1 MAYAIN
7 KEFLMEQSMVGDG
20 ASLTHYGVMGMKWGV
35 RKDRGSGGLKKAV
48 TNYRNEKAKNYGEE
62 ARAYNQRINAKEQK
76 KVNKAEAKLALAK
89 ANNASAKKTEKL
101 ERKAS
106 DAKVHA
112 EIVDKRNKDLVKRN
126 TEWIKKDIP
135 SKLADPNTYNY
146 GVNYDKATTKALND
160 ATKKYGQTQVKRIQR
175 KDTAKAVAYTT
186 AALAAMGA
194 VEYAYIKY
202 A

>member
-1 MAYAIN
+1 MDAN
-7 KEFLMEQSMVGDG
+7 DK
-20 ASLTHYGVMGMKWGV
+20 SLTHYGVMGMKWGV

-48 TNYRNEKAKNYGEE
+48 TKYRNEKAKNYGEE
-62 ARAYNQRINAKEQK
+62 ARAYNQRINTREQK
-76 KVNKAEAKLALAK
+76 RVNKAEAKLALAK
-89 ANNASAKKTEKL
+89 ANNASAKKTQKL

-135 SKLADPNTYNY
+135 SKLTDPNTYNP
-146 GVNYDKATTKALND
+146 GVNFDKATTKAIND
-160 ATKKYGQTQVKRIQR
+160 ATKKYGSTQVKRLQH

-186 AALAAMGA
+186 AAVAAVGA
-194 VEYAYIKY
+194 MEYAWLKY